1 MHQEDA
7 KLIGIVEEWAAKNSA
22 SRSVRWRSIAERMP
36 GRSGKQCRERW
47 NYSLRPNIKKGGWTE
62 SEESLIIQL
71 QKKIG
76 NSWTT
81 IAESL
86 PGRTDNDV
94 KNRWHTLNR
103 KLRNKS
109 TSSVVSKLK
118 LKPSK
123 VPSAMPRK
131 VSALEPIHK
140 PSKVHT
146 LPVMPLREVSVLE
159 PILKTPRRGSISAMH
174 RTQLSID
181 AFDLSTEAASTLANM
196 KRVQFTPFNLNN
208 HNSRG
213 SFMLSR
219 WTEDYLSMQMTTP
232 SRTSNANTNAFRGID
247 DGFFSPSYI
256 PGVATA
262 TTPYTPSLFALSDRS
277 SCYSGPLLSNTPL
290 HIRHTMSFQGGGG
303 RMTAICFTP
312 IGATPIADRRTS
324 MLSLSSLGMTPNICF
339 TPLPFTKH
347 VSNSGMTP
355 FSMGFTPSFGR
366 QYNMNNT
373 ASRCIS
379 IGTSASSGSKSEG
392 EEIEAIVDS
401 SSDGFTK
408 SVSMAHTSSATD
420 NDVFTEEANVFM
432 HAV

>member
-1 MHQEDA
+1 M
-7 KLIGIVEEWAAKNSA
+7 KGIVEEWATKNSA
-22 SRSVRWRSIAERMP
+22 YHSIGWRSIAERMP

-47 NYSLRPNIKKGGWTE
+47 NYSLRPNIKKGRWTE
-62 SEESLIIQL
+62 SDDILIVQL

-76 NSWTT
+76 NRWRT

-103 KLRNKS
+103 KKKKKTIVGSNLE
-109 TSSVVSKLK
+109 
-118 LKPSK
+118 PSK
-123 VPSAMPRK
+123 VPSME
-131 VSALEPIHK
+131 VSMLEPIHK
-140 PSKVHT
+140 PSKVPPAVT
-146 LPVMPLREVSVLE
+146 SREVSVLE
-159 PILKTPRRGSISAMH
+159 PILKTPRRGSVSAMH

-181 AFDLSTEAASTLANM
+181 EFDLSTEAASTLTKM

-219 WTEDYLSMQMTTP
+219 WTEDYLSVQMTP
-232 SRTSNANTNAFRGID
+232 SRTTIAKANAIS
-247 DGFFSPSYI
+247 SPSYI

-262 TTPYTPSLFALSDRS
+262 TTPYTPSLLSNVS
-277 SCYSGPLLSNTPL
+277 LCYSGPFLSNTPF

-303 RMTAICFTP
+303 RMTAIGFTP
-312 IGATPIADRRTS
+312 IGTTPIADRRTS
-324 MLSLSSLGMTPNICF
+324 MLGLSSLGMTPNICF

-347 VSNSGMTP
+347 VSNSMTP
-355 FSMGFTPSFGR
+355 FSMSSTMGFTPLPFTR
-366 QYNMNNT
+366 IDVDRKYNMNTT

-392 EEIEAIVDS
+392 EEIKAIVDS
-401 SSDGFTK
+401 SSDGFTS
-408 SVSMAHTSSATD
+408 SVSMVHTSSATD
-420 NDVFTEEANVFM
+420 NDIFTEEASVFM

>member
-1 MHQEDA
+1 M
-7 KLIGIVEEWAAKNSA
+7 KGIVEEWATKNSA
-22 SRSVRWRSIAERMP
+22 NHSMRWRSIAERMP

-47 NYSLRPNIKKGGWTE
+47 NYSLRPNIKKGRWTE
-62 SEESLIIQL
+62 SDDVLIIRL

-76 NSWTT
+76 NRWRT

-103 KLRNKS
+103 KKKK
-109 TSSVVSKLK
+109 TSVGSNLEQ
-118 LKPSK
+118 SK
-123 VPSAMPRK
+123 VPRVE
-131 VSALEPIHK
+131 VSVLEPIHK
-140 PSKVHT
+140 HSKVPPAVT
-146 LPVMPLREVSVLE
+146 SREVSVLE
-159 PILKTPRRGSISAMH
+159 PILKTPRRGSVSAMH

-181 AFDLSTEAASTLANM
+181 EFDLSTEAASTLTKM

-219 WTEDYLSMQMTTP
+219 WTEDYLSVQMTP
-232 SRTSNANTNAFRGID
+232 SRTTYAKANAIRGTD

-262 TTPYTPSLFALSDRS
+262 TTPCTPSLLSNVS
-277 SCYSGPLLSNTPL
+277 SCYSGPFLSNTPL

-303 RMTAICFTP
+303 RMTAIGFTP
-312 IGATPIADRRTS
+312 IGTTPIADRRTS
-324 MLSLSSLGMTPNICF
+324 MLGLSSLGMPPNICF

-347 VSNSGMTP
+347 VSNSMTP
-355 FSMGFTPSFGR
+355 FSMSSTMGFTPLPFTR
-366 QYNMNNT
+366 IDVDRKHNMNT
-373 ASRCIS
+373 TTSRCIS
-379 IGTSASSGSKSEG
+379 IGTSASSGSKSDG
-392 EEIEAIVDS
+392 EEIKAIVDS
-401 SSDGFTK
+401 SSDGFTS
-408 SVSMAHTSSATD
+408 SVSMVHTSSAAD
-420 NDVFTEEANVFM
+420 NDIYTEEASVFM